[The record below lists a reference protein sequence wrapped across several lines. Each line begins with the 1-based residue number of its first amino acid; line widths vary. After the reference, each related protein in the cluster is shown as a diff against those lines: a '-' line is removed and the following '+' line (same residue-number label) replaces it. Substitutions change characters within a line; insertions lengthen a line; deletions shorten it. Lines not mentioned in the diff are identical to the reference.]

1 MPSYYIM
8 VTRINKGSLVIV
20 VPQQVISSCEQTL
33 NIQSIWIDSYDRS
46 ILTTEACNVTE
57 GLGFGESYPRTF
69 FHFVELITASYQ
81 EAWAAGCHSDHGADD
96 VLDGVLPGIRGADYL
111 LARWCQEL
119 LGRYPDRKWDWGRY
133 YLGRPVSKGSWSRT
147 SSASAWSSS
156 PQGPPAPPGQTR
168 R

>member
-1 MPSYYIM
+1 M

-69 FHFVELITASYQ
+69 FHFVN
-81 EAWAAGCHSDHGADD
+81 
-96 VLDGVLPGIRGADYL
+96 
-111 LARWCQEL
+111 
-119 LGRYPDRKWDWGRY
+119 
-133 YLGRPVSKGSWSRT
+133 
-147 SSASAWSSS
+147 
-156 PQGPPAPPGQTR
+156 
-168 R
+168 

>member
-57 GLGFGESYPRTF
+57 GFRIRRIIPKDF
-69 FHFVELITASYQ
+69 F
-81 EAWAAGCHSDHGADD
+81 
-96 VLDGVLPGIRGADYL
+96 
-111 LARWCQEL
+111 
-119 LGRYPDRKWDWGRY
+119 
-133 YLGRPVSKGSWSRT
+133 
-147 SSASAWSSS
+147 SSS
-156 PQGPPAPPGQTR
+156 
-168 R
+168 